1 MRSTEEPASV
11 AHFALPL
18 RAPAACLSRFSLRCW
33 RRYSKKHT
41 AASAR
46 ASAAPAATATMMTVV
61 LLPPPLLLSRMAG
74 APAGVAVSVRAQG
87 GPGSASLH
95 TGSCRHTALQA
106 QSCRGLPVEGS
117 PAVVVAG
124 AAPLLAPCWVQP
136 THVREVGGLLRQ
148 SASGRALPPVPMQVT
163 VRVCRVA
170 GAQVEG

>member
-74 APAGVAVSVRAQG
+74 APAGVAVS
-87 GPGSASLH
+87 
-95 TGSCRHTALQA
+95 
-106 QSCRGLPVEGS
+106 
-117 PAVVVAG
+117 AVVVAG